1 MLRAIKL
8 MYAFLRRLSGDD
20 LYDLYLLN
28 HKRCLKKN
36 KLMSKKN
43 FYQATLDKKWSGIKR
58 CC

>member
-1 MLRAIKL
+1 

-20 LYDLYLLN
+20 LYDLYVLN
-28 HKRCLKKN
+28 HKQCLKKH

>member
-20 LYDLYLLN
+20 LYDLYVLN
-28 HKRCLKKN
+28 HKQCLKKC